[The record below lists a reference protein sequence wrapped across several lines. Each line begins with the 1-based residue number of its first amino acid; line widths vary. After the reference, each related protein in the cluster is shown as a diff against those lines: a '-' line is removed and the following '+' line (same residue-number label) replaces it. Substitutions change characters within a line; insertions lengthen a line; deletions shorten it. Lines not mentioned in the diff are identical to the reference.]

1 MYEVRYTDKAQADI
15 VKLKRSEPN
24 SFKKVVKLL
33 TELAL
38 HPRTGTGKPEP
49 LTGDRSGQWSRRIT
63 QKHRL
68 VYEIHDT
75 EVVVLVL
82 TAYGHYEDEKHK
94 LYIHKGTCA
103 MSSTMT
109 TSLLYHFMIFLQHL
123 K

>member
-1 MYEVRYTDKAQADI
+1 MYEVRYTDKSQADI

-75 EVVVLVL
+75 EVIVLVL
-82 TAYGHYEDEKHK
+82 TAYGHYEDK
-94 LYIHKGTCA
+94 
-103 MSSTMT
+103 
-109 TSLLYHFMIFLQHL
+109 
-123 K
+123 